1 METDKLIMPA
11 NDGEKTK
18 VQLTGTQGTLLATLY
33 ARYLDLKSEY
43 SVFGDR
49 WAAHVVDQIDWD
61 WSQFNF
67 SGMFPYLIS
76 MRGRQI
82 DAYTLRFLEKHKETG
97 ATVVHMACGLD
108 GRVHRMVDHYGGELP
123 PRVVWIEA
131 DFPEVMELRKK
142 LLPQA
147 RVSQDGG
154 EYRQDCSSVLEPDW
168 IASLPTDKPVLL
180 IAEGLAFYLEPQV
193 GKKMFRD
200 LTESLRHA
208 PGGGEIVLDC
218 IGTNIVRWQSWI
230 AAIQAVKAEFSW
242 GIDRGYEVE
251 SSHPSLHL
259 LEDIIYANLPG
270 FEEMDWWNKFLLWTT
285 RGPTPTFGR
294 LLRLE
299 FGDGL
304 RPKL

>member
-1 METDKLIMPA
+1 
-11 NDGEKTK
+11 
-18 VQLTGTQGTLLATLY
+18 
-33 ARYLDLKSEY
+33 
-43 SVFGDR
+43 
-49 WAAHVVDQIDWD
+49 
-61 WSQFNF
+61 
-67 SGMFPYLIS
+67 
-76 MRGRQI
+76 
-82 DAYTLRFLEKHKETG
+82 
-97 ATVVHMACGLD
+97 MACGLD

-218 IGTNIVRWQSWI
+218 IGTNIVRWQSECAGKPLCGKRI
-230 AAIQAVKAEFSW
+230 
-242 GIDRGYEVE
+242 
-251 SSHPSLHL
+251 
-259 LEDIIYANLPG
+259 
-270 FEEMDWWNKFLLWTT
+270 
-285 RGPTPTFGR
+285 
-294 LLRLE
+294 
-299 FGDGL
+299 
-304 RPKL
+304 